1 MTLYKTHSYTR
12 DCFSWVN
19 VVCRYL
25 HEAFSD
31 ITLNLV
37 TYMAEV
43 CAAILADHM
52 FIVLQL
58 KGCAVIIHILASQKV
73 LNKLSVV

>member
-43 CAAILADHM
+43 CAAASADHI
-52 FIVLQL
+52 FAKVAVKGLYINYVLQL
-58 KGCAVIIHILASQKV
+58 FKGCYI
-73 LNKLSVV
+73 N